1 MRTAF
6 CIGWMCLTAATLS
19 AGQIE
24 AVKGKQYR
32 LTKQHGPW
40 MIMVASFRDVAEP
53 DRKTKGLSAQEA
65 ADELVYELR
74 TKSVPAYTFSQD
86 AQKGEI
92 ETVDRLG
99 REDLRIFAA
108 QRDMICVIAGNYSSQ
123 DDKIAERTLKYVKKF
138 TPAYIKDQNNG
149 AIYRL
154 SKDKGPFGGAFMTIN
169 PLLDPAEVAQ
179 KKPDYDLIKLNYGI
193 HNALVD
199 NKAKYTVQVATFTGR
214 SVTPIAN
221 SSYTGREEEFDRNLQ
236 STADEAT
243 GRSRMNLGQSSEEA
257 AQLAQALRLRGFDAW
272 VYHDRFESI
281 VTVGSFDKPQDPRI
295 VEIAKNFGA
304 KTKTDP
310 TTGQDIVVGE
320 ILMPD
325 RRQVGRGRGAATM
338 WVFDPQPKLIEVP
351 HLQSKKPKK
360 S

>member
-1 MRTAF
+1 
-6 CIGWMCLTAATLS
+6 MCLTAATLS

-74 TKSVPAYTFSQD
+74 TKGVPAYTFSQD

-92 ETVDRLG
+92 ETVDRMG
-99 REDLRIFAA
+99 REDTRIFAA
-108 QRDMICVIAGNYSSQ
+108 QRDMICVIAGNYESQ
-123 DDKIAERTLKYVKKF
+123 DDKTAERTLKYVKKY
-138 TPAYIKDQNNG
+138 TPAYIKDQKNG
-149 AIYRL
+149 AIYRK
-154 SKDKGPFGGAFMTIN
+154 STEKGPFGGAFMTIN
-169 PLLDPAEVAQ
+169 PLLDPSEIAR
-179 KKPDYDLIKLNYGI
+179 KKPDYNLAKLNYGI
-193 HNALVD
+193 QNALID

-221 SSYTGREEEFDRNLQ
+221 SSFAGREEEFDKNLL
-236 STADEAT
+236 STEDEAT
-243 GRSRMNLGQSSEEA
+243 GRSRTNLGQSSEEA
-257 AQLAQALRLRGFDAW
+257 AQLAQALRLRGHNAW

-281 VTVGSFDKPQDPRI
+281 VTIGSFDNPNDPRI
-295 VEIAKNFGA
+295 VDVVKNYGA
-304 KTKTDP
+304 KTKKDP
-310 TTGQDIVVGE
+310 TTGQDVIVGE
-320 ILMPD
+320 ILIPD
-325 RRQVGRGRGAATM
+325 RRQMGRRGAASM

-351 HLQSKKPKK
+351 RLKKA
-360 S
+360 SRTTN